1 MEAEEY
7 GEMMESVDEVTFA
20 LDGLR
25 PAAQKRTRRA
35 SLLALL
41 GICASAERR
50 RVLRSQ
56 GLVQQIIDAILVLD
70 IDDPPCAIAA
80 GALLFVLASDP
91 VSKVLCKLRRLEQG
105 GPCELEV
112 LGKKGM
118 VQLNGRGLARV
129 GVCARDGGLHGNHW
143 TKIKPAV
150 NQIETHPYFQR
161 DSLVK
166 FCQKHGICV
175 TAHTPLGGSTAN
187 AEWFGRV
194 SCLDDPVIK
203 LVLRWGLQRDT
214 VVIPKTS
221 KVERLQEN
229 FDVFGFDISGE
240 DMERMKAVD
249 RKYRTNQPAKL
260 WASTYM
266 LSF

>member
-1 MEAEEY
+1 MSSDWCSNY
-7 GEMMESVDEVTFA
+7 DIF
-20 LDGLR
+20 L
-25 PAAQKRTRRA
+25 TRDC
-35 SLLALL
+35 LAY
-41 GICASAERR
+41 A
-50 RVLRSQ
+50 
-56 GLVQQIIDAILVLD
+56 
-70 IDDPPCAIAA
+70 
-80 GALLFVLASDP
+80 
-91 VSKVLCKLRRLEQG
+91 
-105 GPCELEV
+105 
-112 LGKKGM
+112 
-118 VQLNGRGLARV
+118 
-129 GVCARDGGLHGNHW
+129 
-143 TKIKPAV
+143 KIKPAV

-187 AEWFGRV
+187 AEWFGTV

-203 LVLRWGLQRDT
+203 VVAISNLPYRQSVLVPMRSANFGIVVCGNDLQSLADKYGKTPAQLVLRWGLQRDT

-249 RKYRTNQPAKL
+249 RKYRTNQPAKFWGIDL
-260 WASTYM
+260 YA
-266 LSF
+266 